1 MTALELANRIQ
12 VELKANM
19 PYDENK
25 IKRKRPHMRDIALG
39 TATLY
44 GDDGAIFYIGNAEAE
59 LKAPQYHILNDAK
72 YIHFPYKGTKKS
84 KGSQAL
90 VVNKSQ
96 RDYGQWQSRT
106 TKGGTKVYSQE
117 YRGRNYRGAR
127 ANIKYTENKQYY
139 ENKHYNYIER
149 FFDGV
154 LMFIV
159 AEMGGVVMRK
169 YTSSATEHFDE
180 AGLIDRLSK

>member
-44 GDDGAIFYIGNAEAE
+44 GDDGAIFRIGNAEAE

-106 TKGGTKVYSQE
+106 TKGGTQVIAQE

-139 ENKHYNYIER
+139 ENKHFNYIENIL
-149 FFDGV
+149 DKLV
-154 LMFIV
+154 PIL
-159 AEMGGVVMRK
+159 ASEMGGMFKRK
-169 YTSSATEHFDE
+169 FQSSSPMLSALESGLFD
-180 AGLIDRLSK
+180 K